1 VKTVGTLSSTIPS
14 KKEILLA
21 AMASH
26 ESVMQ
31 DFRNR
36 IREMQANEVDENVDG
51 PDKYSASHG
60 AETIAEMR
68 LLEEQLEFASH
79 EWEELVRIESYHD
92 DPHDKVE
99 FGSVVVTDRR
109 TFFVSASIEEFKVGD
124 YVLFGLSVHTPLY
137 KAMKGRRRGESF
149 QYGGTTYF
157 IKGVF

>member
-1 VKTVGTLSSTIPS
+1 MIIVEAPATTIPS

-31 DFRNR
+31 DFRQR
-36 IREMQANEVDENVDG
+36 IREMQANETDENTDG
-51 PDKYSASHG
+51 SDKYTSSLRS
-60 AETIAEMR
+60 ETIAEMR

-92 DPHDKVE
+92 DVHDKVE

-109 TFFVSASIEEFKVGD
+109 TFFVSASIEEFNVGD
-124 YVLFGLSVHTPLY
+124 YPLFGLSVHTPLY
-137 KAMKGRRRGESF
+137 KAMKGKRKNESF
-149 QYGGTTYF
+149 QYGGTIYL
-157 IKGVF
+157 IKSVF